1 MGGRDILKQK
11 LKNFLQSAKDDSH
24 QPKKMGKKTS
34 FLIIFGLIGLLLLI
48 IGNAFS
54 SSDDNSSSSDTEIVP
69 KESTETPVNQSSS
82 LTADVEE
89 LESSYETDLESMLN
103 KIQGVS
109 DAEVLVNLDSTTV
122 KVYEK
127 DLITNQQTTE
137 EEDTNGGTREVD
149 DSTQESTVVLV
160 RQADKEVPLLVQTKK
175 PDVRGV
181 FVIAKGADHPSV
193 EEWIVESISRVLD
206 VPVHR
211 VSVKPKK

>member
-1 MGGRDILKQK
+1 
-11 LKNFLQSAKDDSH
+11 
-24 QPKKMGKKTS
+24 
-34 FLIIFGLIGLLLLI
+34 
-48 IGNAFS
+48 
-54 SSDDNSSSSDTEIVP
+54 
-69 KESTETPVNQSSS
+69 
-82 LTADVEE
+82 
-89 LESSYETDLESMLN
+89 
-103 KIQGVS
+103 GVS

-181 FVIAKGADHPSV
+181 FVIAKGADLPSV
-193 EEWIVESISRVLD
+193 QELIVESSSRVLD
-206 VPVHR
+206 VSVHR
-211 VSVKPKK
+211 MSVKPKK